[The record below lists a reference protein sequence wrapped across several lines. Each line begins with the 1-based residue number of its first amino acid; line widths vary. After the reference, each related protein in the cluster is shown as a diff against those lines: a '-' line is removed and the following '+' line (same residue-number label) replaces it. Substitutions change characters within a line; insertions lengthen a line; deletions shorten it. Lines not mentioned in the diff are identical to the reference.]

1 MRDSSKDSIR
11 KKPYATVSNKGK
23 SMHKFG
29 QGKNSVKP
37 PTKKGLLIAPQ
48 KSQAPYMYQGS
59 GSNQGSRNNSPQRMK
74 ISRSSMNV
82 GNQ

>member
-1 MRDSSKDSIR
+1 MKNSIKNLHKVNDPKGYNVNLINSASRPVRESSKDSIK

-37 PTKKGLLIAPQ
+37 PTKKQMLIGP
-48 KSQAPYMYQGS
+48 
-59 GSNQGSRNNSPQRMK
+59 
-74 ISRSSMNV
+74 
-82 GNQ
+82 